1 MFYKKITQLELD
13 LMKKDDGSP
22 PNYTYEDYIINRNEE
37 TGEIIE
43 EYYTNLTIHMT
54 ADEAYEKWLADKD
67 KPQPPSEMEI
77 FNEQV
82 IALEKENKL
91 LKAQVEALSQTA
103 DFHEELIVEMAN
115 KVYA

>member
-67 KPQPPSEMEI
+67 KPPVPNEMEVRLGQI
-77 FNEQV
+77 EEAVGMLATQV
-82 IALEKENKL
+82 AKNTL
-91 LKAQVEALSQTA
+91 LNGGVK
-103 DFHEELIVEMAN
+103 
-115 KVYA
+115 